1 MNHSLH
7 NSLLKDCRNPSW
19 KAVSTYT
26 TLKPS
31 KNGHSPLKGTTKY
44 GLKNRLPEEASTRP
58 SQKDSQ
64 VLTRKD
70 NSIGGEETKEED
82 RGKGKPTIVEVK
94 ANGVGTTQDS
104 LGLSIQTPWTQVPLR
119 EKSTLRKRNSAI
131 EKKDDALN
139 ARKLDTSHDSALT
152 ENPASKL

>member
-1 MNHSLH
+1 MNHSSH
-7 NSLLKDCRNPSW
+7 NSLPKDCRSPSW

-31 KNGHSPLKGTTKY
+31 KNGHSPLRGITKY
-44 GLKNRLPEEASTRP
+44 GLKNRPPEEASMRP
-58 SQKDSQ
+58 SQKDNQ

-70 NSIGGEETKEED
+70 NSIGGEETKED
-82 RGKGKPTIVEVK
+82 RGRGKPTTVEVK
-94 ANGVGTTQDS
+94 ANGVGITQDS
-104 LGLSIQTPWTQVPLR
+104 LGLSIQMPWTQVPLH
-119 EKSTLRKRNSAI
+119 EKSTSRKRNSAI

>member
-26 TLKPS
+26 TPKPS
-31 KNGHSPLKGTTKY
+31 KNGHSPLRGTKKY

-58 SQKDSQ
+58 SQKDNQ
-64 VLTRKD
+64 VLTQKD

-82 RGKGKPTIVEVK
+82 RGRGKPTAVEVK
-94 ANGVGTTQDS
+94 VNGAGITQDS
-104 LGLSIQTPWTQVPLR
+104 SGLSIQMPWIQVPLH

-139 ARKLDTSHDSALT
+139 VRKLDTSHDSALT
-152 ENPASKL
+152 ENPTPKL